1 MNGSGGVVSEEGLP
15 PPGNVECSVLPAAP
29 AVPPRHFDG
38 SFPLSRFPR
47 YAGLVIDE
55 RTGRAALVRVAR
67 RLDAK
72 GILTAA
78 DGNLSARLAADLLL
92 ITPSGCCKGTL
103 EEGDLLVVSGDRV
116 RDGAG
121 KPSSEI
127 ALHRAV
133 YEARPDVACVIHAHP
148 PYATAFAVAGIP
160 LDRPILSE
168 SVLAIG
174 PVPLAPYATPTRPDL
189 ARSVEPFARDHDAV
203 LLEHH
208 GAAVWGRS
216 IEEAGL
222 LMETLEHVARIDWL
236 SRALG
241 ARELPRAEVAELV
254 ALRAALREA
263 GE

>member
-1 MNGSGGVVSEEGLP
+1 ML
-15 PPGNVECSVLPAAP
+15 
-29 AVPPRHFDG
+29 
-38 SFPLSRFPR
+38 
-47 YAGLVIDE
+47 DE
-55 RTGRAALVRVAR
+55 HSARAALTRVAR

-72 GILTAA
+72 GILTAT
-78 DGNLSARLAADLLL
+78 DGNLSARIGDGLLL
-92 ITPSGCCKGTL
+92 ITPSGCCKGTMD
-103 EEGDLLVVSGDRV
+103 EGDLLVVEGEQV
-116 RDGAG
+116 RGGG

-127 ALHRAV
+127 ALHRAI
-133 YEARPDVACVIHAHP
+133 YDARPDVACVIHAHP

-174 PVPLAPYATPTRPDL
+174 AVPLAPYAIPTRPDL
-189 ARSVEPFARDHDAV
+189 AASVAPFARSHEAV

-216 IEEAGL
+216 IDEAGL

-241 ARELPRAEVAELV
+241 ARELPPSEVESLV
-254 ALRAALREA
+254 ALRAALRR
-263 GE
+263 GG